1 MIHSPT
7 IILVTGPARSGKSE
21 WAESLAMQSGKRVSY
36 LATARLNPE
45 DSEWQARI
53 EKHQARR
60 PPDWKTLWVPED
72 LTATLAQNQAEDCFL
87 VDALGTW
94 VANGL
99 EWSEE
104 EWQGK
109 VRDLLEL
116 LPTLPGVVILVGEE
130 TGWGLV
136 PVYPLGR
143 QFRDRLGSLL
153 RYVGTLATSV
163 YLVTGGYA
171 LDLTQLGI
179 PLLGNRGG
187 EGEGERGR
195 GGAGE

>member
-1 MIHSPT
+1 MLHSPT
-7 IILVTGPARSGKSE
+7 IILVTGPASSGKSE
-21 WAESLAMQSGKRVSY
+21 WAEYLAMQSGKRVSY
-36 LATARLNPE
+36 LATARLNLE
-45 DSEWQARI
+45 DPEWQAKI
-53 EKHQARR
+53 AKHQARR
-60 PPDWKTLWVPED
+60 PPDWQMLWVPEE
-72 LTATLAQNQAEDCFL
+72 LTATLAQNRAEDCFL

-99 EWSEE
+99 EWPEE
-104 EWQGK
+104 EWQDR
-109 VRDLLEL
+109 VRDLLQL

-153 RYVGTLATSV
+153 RYIGAMASTV

-179 PLLGNRGG
+179 PLPKNP
-187 EGEGERGR
+187 
-195 GGAGE
+195 